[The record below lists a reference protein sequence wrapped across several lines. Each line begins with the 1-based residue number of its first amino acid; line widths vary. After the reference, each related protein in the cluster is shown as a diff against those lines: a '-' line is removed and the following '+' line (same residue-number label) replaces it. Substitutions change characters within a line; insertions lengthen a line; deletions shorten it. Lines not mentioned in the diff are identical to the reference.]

1 MANPHQPK
9 PNKNSIDVFSG
20 ETICFESCLILN

>member
-1 MANPHQPK
+1 VAYELM
-9 PNKNSIDVFSG
+9 NSIDFFSG